1 MLLWCLLLSRPL
13 ASTVNDK
20 LELQECLEHG
30 RIAKVSLSTRAVWWV
45 LGQQAK
51 EGVAELH
58 TTHLTSWDGVGA

>member
-1 MLLWCLLLSRPL
+1 M
-13 ASTVNDK
+13 NDK

-30 RIAKVSLSTRAVWWV
+30 RIAKVSLSARAVWWV

-58 TTHLTSWDGVGA
+58 ATHLTSWDGVGA